1 MNRCHNTMTNWIK
14 QLLGIQTPVSL
25 LALSLWHYNTSTWLE
40 RITANGIIEDYI
52 VKR

>member
-1 MNRCHNTMTNWIK
+1 MKNWIK
-14 QLLGIQTPVSL
+14 RLLGIQTPVSL

-40 RITANGIIEDYI
+40 CAICNGTIEDYL

>member
-1 MNRCHNTMTNWIK
+1 MTNLIK
-14 QLLGIQTPVSL
+14 RLLGIQTPVSL
-25 LALSLWHYNTSTWLE
+25 LALSLWHYNTSNWIE

>member
-1 MNRCHNTMTNWIK
+1 MTNTIK
-14 QLLGIQTPVSL
+14 RLFGIQTPVSL

-40 RITANGIIEDYI
+40 RVTANGQISDYL

>member
-1 MNRCHNTMTNWIK
+1 MTNWIK

-25 LALSLWHYNTSTWLE
+25 IAMSLWHYNTSTWLE
-40 RITANGIIEDYI
+40 RAICNGTINDYI

>member
-1 MNRCHNTMTNWIK
+1 MKNWIK

-25 LALSLWHYNTSTWLE
+25 LAMSLWHYNTSNWIE

>member
-1 MNRCHNTMTNWIK
+1 MTNWIK

-25 LALSLWHYNTSTWLE
+25 LAMSLWHYNNSTWLD
-40 RITANGIIEDYI
+40 RMMANGRIEEYI

>member
-1 MNRCHNTMTNWIK
+1 MTNWIK

-25 LALSLWHYNTSTWLE
+25 LALSLWHYNTSNWIE
-40 RITANGIIEDYI
+40 RITANGQISDYL

>member
-1 MNRCHNTMTNWIK
+1 MTNLIK
-14 QLLGIQTPVSL
+14 RLLGIQTPVSL

-40 RITANGIIEDYI
+40 RIEANGQISDYL